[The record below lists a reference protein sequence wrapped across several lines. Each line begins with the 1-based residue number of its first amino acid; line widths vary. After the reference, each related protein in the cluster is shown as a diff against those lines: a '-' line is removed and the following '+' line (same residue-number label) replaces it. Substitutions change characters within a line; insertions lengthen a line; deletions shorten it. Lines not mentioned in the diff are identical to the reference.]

1 MHKAS
6 SGLFNIYN
14 IERKISKHL
23 SIVFWWIMEAIGGSS
38 KLLGRVFTLDQSMML
53 PVREDSPLDVLLTFF
68 PVTVYNLQHSL
79 QSKSDTDQ

>member
-38 KLLGRVFTLDQSMML
+38 MLLGSVFTLDPSHL
-53 PVREDSPLDVLLTFF
+53 
-68 PVTVYNLQHSL
+68 VTALFKVCNTPCTPNYETNQ
-79 QSKSDTDQ
+79 